1 MVTVA
6 IVGAGDIGGAC
17 AQALAAHDQAG
28 HILVVDAAV
37 NAAAGKALDIQQSGA
52 ISGFHAR
59 LEATADESR
68 AIGCAVYVIAD
79 RFAAGSPE
87 WHGEDGLAMIRRI
100 AASSDA
106 PIVFA
111 GARQADLIQAASQ
124 EARIAAR
131 RLIGAATEAFASA
144 VAAIVA

>member
-1 MVTVA
+1 MATVA

-17 AQALAAHDQAG
+17 AQALAARDRVG

-37 NAAAGKALDIQQSGA
+37 HAAAGKALDIQQSGA

-59 LEATADESR
+59 LEATNDESR

-87 WHGEDGLAMIRRI
+87 WQGEDGLAMITRL

-106 PIVFA
+106 PVVFA
-111 GARQADLIQAASQ
+111 GARQAELI
-124 EARIAAR
+124 
-131 RLIGAATEAFASA
+131 
-144 VAAIVA
+144 